1 MRSWTM
7 FPSYLGL
14 RSTQLGRIPRGY
26 WDHKVLSGTHL
37 GRNWDAT
44 GTLMLVMI
52 LRLTVI
58 AVVFN
63 IVKILPEALRKT
75 VNDMRALVLR
85 SSLDIESNTPTLA

>member
-1 MRSWTM
+1 
-7 FPSYLGL
+7 
-14 RSTQLGRIPRGY
+14 
-26 WDHKVLSGTHL
+26 
-37 GRNWDAT
+37 
-44 GTLMLVMI
+44 MLVMI

-63 IVKILPEALRKT
+63 IVKILSEALRKT